1 MRSLLLGIAL
11 AVLPALVSAQVE
23 DGYAGQRGFE
33 FRKKQLAERA
43 AVRVQPAKEN
53 MPVVDAHV
61 TPPFYTSAS
70 KKFYV
75 DGTKI
80 PDVNWDAG
88 PSYSGLMPISG
99 AKNETRKLFFWQV
112 LQSVFTQPCPNT
124 YSQVLADDK

>member
-1 MRSLLLGIAL
+1 MGEN
-11 AVLPALVSAQVE
+11 VTV
-23 DGYAGQRGFE
+23 G
-33 FRKKQLAERA
+33 
-43 AVRVQPAKEN
+43 VQSTKEN

-112 LQSVFTQPCPNT
+112 IPSTST
-124 YSQVLADDK
+124 